1 MNRDERERLRRAL
14 SELHRKTALSMRAAR
29 TRTAFARGV
38 HRALP
43 LLVLVPIAWI
53 LLRLFGGGT
62 EADGLVLL
70 PATVA
75 LPALVVLVF
84 VLRAFL
90 HETTRAEALAVLD
103 RRLDLED
110 RLQTAH
116 EFLALEHPDAFVD
129 AALEDAASFVER
141 ARHAELQLA
150 SERWRLDGRAA
161 ACIGA
166 SLALLVL
173 STWIGAPVATTGTNP
188 APAVPPQVDVASVA
202 IRERSSEPKAPAL
215 EAREPR
221 PEAEATPGEPLQSA
235 PLTARRDKTGQLS
248 EVTKESVGK
257 TGEGRSSDAEST
269 SGASE
274 SRGVPSNQ
282 AQTSKPSDKP
292 SPQAAKKKKP
302 KPSTDDQPK
311 SDEKQEEDSGS
322 TAGRGSSRGSNRNPA
337 VSRWESKDQVTS
349 EDDQD
354 LEDDQETEDEEE
366 DQESRGG
373 VQPHLR
379 DRKPPV
385 SRDLRIGFGNET
397 DPDANGR
404 GGPSEMKKSRGTASL
419 VLGVPI
425 PDRVKGQPNPGKTKI
440 TQERIEPRA
449 EESARVEAEPRRPR
463 EAPIG
468 PMQRR
473 ELEPWMRELVREY
486 FLELRGRGK

>member
-1 MNRDERERLRRAL
+1 VNRDEREKLRRAL
-14 SELHRKTALSMRAAR
+14 SELHRNTALAMRAAR
-29 TRTAFARGV
+29 TRTALACGV

-53 LLRLFGGGT
+53 LLKLLGGGE
-62 EADGLVLL
+62 EAGGLVLL

-75 LPALVVLVF
+75 IPALVVLVLT
-84 VLRAFL
+84 LRTFL
-90 HETTRAEALAVLD
+90 REIPRAEALAVLD

-116 EFLALEHPDAFVD
+116 EFLALERPDAFVE

-141 ARHAELQLA
+141 ARHAEIQLA
-150 SERWRLDGRAA
+150 SERWRLDGRGA

-166 SLALLVL
+166 SIALLVL
-173 STWIGAPVATTGTNP
+173 STWIGGPGATVGTKP
-188 APAVPPQVDVASVA
+188 ASATEPPVDVASVA
-202 IRERSSEPKAPAL
+202 IRARSSEPKAPAL
-215 EAREPR
+215 DARDPR
-221 PEAEATPGEPLQSA
+221 PDAETTPGEPLQSA

-292 SPQAAKKKKP
+292 SPQSAKKKKP
-302 KPSTDDQPK
+302 KPSEDDGRK

-322 TAGRGSSRGSNRNPA
+322 TAGKGSSRGSNRNPA

-385 SRDLRIGFGNET
+385 SRDLRIG
-397 DPDANGR
+397 
-404 GGPSEMKKSRGTASL
+404 
-419 VLGVPI
+419 
-425 PDRVKGQPNPGKTKI
+425 
-440 TQERIEPRA
+440 
-449 EESARVEAEPRRPR
+449 
-463 EAPIG
+463 
-468 PMQRR
+468 
-473 ELEPWMRELVREY
+473 
-486 FLELRGRGK
+486 